1 MAKRIAITNL
11 NASTFDILNTIRANA
26 PQEYQDLVPNV
37 DDATMLPKVGETLVG
52 YPALA
57 NHFLTTLMNRIALVK
72 VKSATFNNAYS
83 QLKKGYLE
91 FGETVEEVFVG
102 IAKAREFSVEK
113 AEKRE
118 FKRTLPDV
126 RTAFHVMNWQVQYPV
141 TIQQADLRQAFMSV
155 DGVQDLIAKIIDAV
169 YTANEYDE
177 YLLFKYLMIKAI
189 TKGKMHPVSFDSSNI
204 KNAGVSFRGMSNKLT
219 FMSNKFNADG
229 VTTSTPK
236 SDQYIFMDSTFNAQY
251 DVEVLASAFN
261 MERADFIGR
270 LMLIDDWA
278 TFDNDRFDVIREACD
293 MIEEVT
299 KEELA
304 IMKNVKAV
312 LVDKEWFQIYDNTI
326 QFTETQV
333 ASGLYWNYFL
343 NVWKTVSSSPFSNA
357 IVFVSNDADIEL
369 PVDLTVEITD
379 KNISENATIFTLEV
393 QNGGANLVGDNV
405 QFVQTQVA
413 TEKGVAI
420 HRYGAIIIP
429 STDNTKLTLELM
441 LNGVKYVADTTIDK
455 TNEVGSTINF
465 SKQ

>member
-57 NHFLTTLMNRIALVK
+57 NHFLTALMNRIALVK

-141 TIQQADLRQAFMSV
+141 TIQQADLRQPFMSV

-455 TNEVGSTINF
+455 ANEVGSTINF